1 MRLKDGF
8 ITHEGAEEHITVPA
22 GGLSFSGMIE
32 VIRPRVLLWSV

>member
-22 GGLSFSGMIE
+22 GGYPLAA
-32 VIRPRVLLWSV
+32 W